1 VRVLLIHNHY
11 QQPGGEDVV
20 FAAEADLLRA
30 AGHHVSTYT
39 RSNDEVRALGAW
51 GRLALPARWIW
62 ARDSVQALRQI
73 IAREKPDVAHFH
85 NTHFMI
91 SPAAYYACRAAGVP
105 VVQTLHNYRL
115 LCPNALFLRGGAV
128 CELCLGRTPPWPGV
142 VYGCYRA
149 SRLQTAGVAA
159 MLTFHRWRHTWQEQ
173 VDGYIALTDFA
184 RQKFIQGG
192 LPAEKIAVKPN
203 FLPDPGEGQ
212 GREPFAL
219 FAGRLSAEKGLD
231 VLAAAWEGLDVPLKI
246 AGDGPLR
253 ASLERQ
259 TAITCPAIVTLLGQ
273 QPHAAVLSLLRQA
286 RFLVVPSTYYES
298 LPTTVLEAFACGTPV
313 IAARLGALAE
323 VVADGRTG
331 LHFTPGDAADLAA
344 KVAWA
349 WAHPEEMAALGR
361 NARAEYEARYTPERN
376 YELLMAIYR
385 AAIERAQAQRQHA

>member
-1 VRVLLIHNHY
+1 MNILLIHNHY
-11 QQPGGEDVV
+11 QQPGGEDAV
-20 FAAEADLLRA
+20 FSAEGALLRE
-30 AGHHVSTYT
+30 AGHHVITYT

-51 GRLALPARWIW
+51 GRLTLPARWVW
-62 ARDSVQALRQI
+62 AGDSVRALRQL

-91 SPAAYYACRAAGVP
+91 SPAAYYACREAGVP

-142 VYGCYRA
+142 RYGCYRG
-149 SRLQTAGVAA
+149 SRLQTAGMAA
-159 MLTFHRWRHTWQEQ
+159 MLTFHRWRRTWQEQ
-173 VDGYIALTDFA
+173 VDCYIALTEFA

-203 FLPDPGEGQ
+203 FQPDPGEGL

-219 FAGRLSAEKGLD
+219 FVGRLSVEKGLD
-231 VLAAAWEGLDVPLKI
+231 VLAAAWEKLNVPLKI

-253 ASLERQ
+253 ATLAAQMTPPRQ
-259 TAITCPAIVTLLGQ
+259 GTVTLLGQ
-273 QPHAAVLSLLRQA
+273 QPHAAVLNLLRQA
-286 RFLVVPSTYYES
+286 RFVVVPSTWYES
-298 LPTTVLEAFACGTPV
+298 FPMVVVEAFACGTPV
-313 IAARLGALAE
+313 IASRLGALAE
-323 VVADGRTG
+323 IVADGRTG

-349 WAHPEEMAALGR
+349 WEHPEEMAAMGR
-361 NARAEYEARYTPERN
+361 NARAEYEAKYTPERN
-376 YELLMAIYR
+376 YEMLMAIYR
-385 AAIERAQAQRQHA
+385 TAIARAKACS